1 MRVHLE
7 RMALGL
13 LAVLGAMALGAG
25 AFFLMK
31 SGPEFFFGAV
41 GLVMAYTFGYAIKEL
56 MNTSKENE
64 ENEQAEADWIN
75 RHNLSDKP
83 KGRIWDEQV

>member
-31 SGPEFFFGAV
+31 AGPEFFFGAV
-41 GLVMAYTFGYAIKEL
+41 GLVMAYIFGFAIKEL
-56 MNTSKENE
+56 MRSSNE
-64 ENEQAEADWIN
+64 FKQAEADWIN